1 MTSCCV
7 PWKLPDTGFPVRVN
21 LAFRAPGLLLP
32 PLPFCMPA
40 EPPTEEEAV
49 SRSGSTSY
57 REFLAD
63 REDLMRHKWL
73 MSEKA
78 GRDVG
83 LEAALLDWADHH
95 RVAMRKQRAR

>member
-1 MTSCCV
+1 MPS
-7 PWKLPDTGFPVRVN
+7 D
-21 LAFRAPGLLLP
+21 LLP
-32 PLPFCMPA
+32 EDEVNA
-40 EPPTEEEAV
+40 KA
-49 SRSGSTSY
+49 RSTAY

-83 LEAALLDWADHH
+83 LEAALFDWVDHH
-95 RVAMRKQRAR
+95 RLPMRKQRVK

>member
-1 MTSCCV
+1 MPPDSPPDEESV
-7 PWKLPDTGFPVRVN
+7 PRT
-21 LAFRAPGLLLP
+21 
-32 PLPFCMPA
+32 
-40 EPPTEEEAV
+40 
-49 SRSGSTSY
+49 GSTSY

-83 LEAALLDWADHH
+83 LEAALLDWVDHH
-95 RVAMRKQRAR
+95 RVPMRKQRPR